1 MDIQVRVYEELNR
14 YLPAGKRRATVE
26 DRSLVTPLLRCNVAP
41 QGAPRPIRGSAN
53 PRLPKICGRRR
64 APRYAA

>member
-26 DRSLVTPLLRCNVAP
+26 DRS
-41 QGAPRPIRGSAN
+41 
-53 PRLPKICGRRR
+53 
-64 APRYAA
+64 PRYTAPAV